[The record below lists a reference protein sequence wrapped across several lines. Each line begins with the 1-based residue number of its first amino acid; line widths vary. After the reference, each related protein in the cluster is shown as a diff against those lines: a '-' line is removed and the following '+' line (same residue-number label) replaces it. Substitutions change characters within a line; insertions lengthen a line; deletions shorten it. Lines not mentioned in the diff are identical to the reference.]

1 MEVQEAGGGGELGSR
16 AGKEQAEAEYHS
28 RDFEWEDLR
37 AEVEADPAFSYH
49 LSPFPGQ
56 AAAAPGTASSPQHPS
71 EAWRCFHRRHASGK
85 FFKHS
90 GYAALTI
97 LSIDQPGYGLFDA
110 TMLERRYLLKEFPEL
125 PNSKEC
131 AKILEVGCGNG
142 STAVSILRS
151 NESISVFACDCSKD
165 TLEKANEIISNT
177 KGIDVKDRFRPFLMD
192 VSKENFPDWLFCKA
206 YPSHHKLRKEHP
218 VFLRENQCCVGG
230 MDFVTMIF
238 TLSAIPFTLMPTAI
252 EQCVSVLKP
261 GGLLLFRDYGLY
273 DMTMLRFLPH
283 QRVGFREYMRSDGT
297 LSYFFTLDTVRELF
311 LAAGLIELEL
321 EYCCVKSVNRKNGK
335 KMQRV
340 WVHGKFK
347 KKKKNTKLTLINC
360 SNKAP

>member
-1 MEVQEAGGGGELGSR
+1 MDLAGLETRRGALSMEVQEAGGGGELGS
-16 AGKEQAEAEYHS
+16 AGEAEVEAEYHS
-28 RDFEWEDLR
+28 RDFEWEDLE

-49 LSPFPGQ
+49 LSPFSGQ
-56 AAAAPGTASSPQHPS
+56 AAGTASSPQHSS

-85 FFKHS
+85 FFK
-90 GYAALTI
+90 
-97 LSIDQPGYGLFDA
+97 
-110 TMLERRYLLKEFPEL
+110 ERRYLLKEFPEL
-125 PNSKEC
+125 PNSEDC

-151 NESISVFACDCSKD
+151 NESIRVFACDCSKD

-177 KGIDVKDRFRPFLMD
+177 KGIDIKDRFQPFLMD

-206 YPSHHKLRKEHP
+206 CQSSLGKATEFILDPSHHKLRKEHP
-218 VFLRENQCCVGG
+218 VFLGENQCCVGG

-238 TLSAIPFTLMPTAI
+238 TLSAIPFTLMPTTI

-311 LAAGLIELEL
+311 HAAGLIELEL
-321 EYCCVKSVNRKNGK
+321 EYCCVKSVNRKSGK

-347 KKKKNTKLTLINC
+347 KEKHQ
-360 SNKAP
+360 ADAR